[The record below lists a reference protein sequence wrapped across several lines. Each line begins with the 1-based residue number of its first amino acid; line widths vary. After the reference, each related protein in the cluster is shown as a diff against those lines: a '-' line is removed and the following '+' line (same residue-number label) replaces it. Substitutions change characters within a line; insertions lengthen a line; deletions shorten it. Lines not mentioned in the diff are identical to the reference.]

1 MKKIISKKIK
11 NSINTVPD
19 FPKKGIMF
27 RDITSLIKNTKV
39 FKTVV
44 DEIVKI
50 AKEKKIN
57 KIVGIDSRGFI
68 FAAPIAYKMNI
79 PLILVRKKGKLPS
92 ISYKVKYA
100 LEYGF
105 DILEINKDSINKTD
119 RIMVIDDLIATGGT
133 ALATSKLISKSSS
146 KKINFVFVIELEDLP
161 GVAKIKKLGHTVKT
175 LCSFKEEEK

>member
-27 RDITSLIKNTKV
+27 RDITSLIRNTTV
-39 FKTVV
+39 FKIVI
-44 DEIVKI
+44 DEIIKV

-57 KIVGIDSRGFI
+57 KVVGIDSRGFI
-68 FAAPIAYKMNI
+68 FAAPIAYKMKI

-92 ISYKVKYA
+92 SSYKVKYA
-100 LEYGF
+100 LEYDF

-133 ALATSKLISKSSS
+133 AVATSKLISKSSS
-146 KKINFVFVIELEDLP
+146 KKIEFVFVIELEDLP
-161 GVAKIKKLGHTVKT
+161 GVAKIKKLGHAVTI

>member
-1 MKKIISKKIK
+1 LKKIISKKIK

-27 RDITSLIKNTKV
+27 RDITSLINNTRV
-39 FKTVV
+39 FKIVI
-44 DEIVKI
+44 DEII
-50 AKEKKIN
+50 QMAKEKKIN

-92 ISYKVKYA
+92 RSYKVKYA

-105 DILEINKDSINKTD
+105 DVLEINKDSI
-119 RIMVIDDLIATGGT
+119 I
-133 ALATSKLISKSSS
+133 
-146 KKINFVFVIELEDLP
+146 KII
-161 GVAKIKKLGHTVKT
+161 I
-175 LCSFKEEEK
+175 FKYI

>member
-39 FKTVV
+39 FKIVI
-44 DEIVKI
+44 DEIIQI
-50 AKEKKIN
+50 AKEKRVN

-68 FAAPIAYKMNI
+68 FAAPIAYKMKI

-92 ISYKVKYA
+92 SSYKVRYA

-105 DILEINKDSINKTD
+105 DVLEINKNSINKND
-119 RIMVIDDLIATGGT
+119 RVMVIDDLIYQH
-133 ALATSKLISKSSS
+133 LLQL
-146 KKINFVFVIELEDLP
+146 VFEYHHHIQSYL
-161 GVAKIKKLGHTVKT
+161 
-175 LCSFKEEEK
+175 

>member
-39 FKTVV
+39 FKIVI
-44 DEIVKI
+44 DEIIQI
-50 AKEKKIN
+50 AKEKRVN

-68 FAAPIAYKMNI
+68 FAAPIAYKMKI

-92 ISYKVKYA
+92 SSYKVRYA

-105 DILEINKDSINKTD
+105 DVLEINKNSINKND
-119 RIMVIDDLIATGGT
+119 RVMVIDDLIATGGT
-133 ALATSKLISKSSS
+133 AVATSKLISKSSS
-146 KKINFVFVIELEDLP
+146 KKIEFIFVIELEDLP
-161 GVAKIKKLGHTVKT
+161 GVAKIKKLGHAVTA